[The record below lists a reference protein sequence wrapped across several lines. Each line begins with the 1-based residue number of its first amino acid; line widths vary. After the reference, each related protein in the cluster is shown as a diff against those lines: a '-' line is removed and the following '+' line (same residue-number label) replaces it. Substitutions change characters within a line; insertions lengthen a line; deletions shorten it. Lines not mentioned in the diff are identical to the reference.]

1 MGKIINEG
9 DGSSDP
15 NELERK
21 VKQLEERVGAQATRA
36 ESNERAWQVSVP
48 GLPDEDLRE
57 MWNEIDVDATD
68 RMP

>member
-1 MGKIINEG
+1 MGNIVIEG
-9 DGSSDP
+9 GSSSDP
-15 NELERK
+15 TALERK
-21 VKQLEERVGAQATRA
+21 VRRLAESVDARVARS

>member
-21 VKQLEERVGAQATRA
+21 VKQLEERGAR
-36 ESNERAWQVSVP
+36 RP
-48 GLPDEDLRE
+48 RGLKAMKGRG
-57 MWNEIDVDATD
+57 
-68 RMP
+68 R